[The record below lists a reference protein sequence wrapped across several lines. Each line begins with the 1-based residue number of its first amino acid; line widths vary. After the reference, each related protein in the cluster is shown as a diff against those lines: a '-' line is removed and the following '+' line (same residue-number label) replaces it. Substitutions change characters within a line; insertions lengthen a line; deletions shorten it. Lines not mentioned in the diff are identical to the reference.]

1 MLSYPTRI
9 SNEVSLSLNKAH
21 PGVLARG
28 RHFFPWCGWESLVNF
43 PHMFQVHSELA
54 AVPEQH
60 DGCGLYDGS
69 GCRVSAGHRRASR
82 PPLSISCSVPGKP
95 EGNIGNCTTL
105 QAEIKKKR
113 GKKSHTWKTGS
124 MLWVCISAVPLVAAR
139 ARFQSGVR
147 KHVYKDLVGAHS
159 FHQEGWEERQAKG
172 KSSLRGGHL

>member
-113 GKKSHTWKTGS
+113 GKKITYMKNRFHALGLYFRSSACGCSGSVSVWRTEACLQRSGGCTQFSPRRMRRKTS
-124 MLWVCISAVPLVAAR
+124 
-139 ARFQSGVR
+139 
-147 KHVYKDLVGAHS
+147 
-159 FHQEGWEERQAKG
+159 ER
-172 KSSLRGGHL
+172 